1 MRILID
7 CTWYIC
13 WKTQLC
19 ETLKNTCP
27 FWDNG
32 MPITKGKGGIESV
45 AGHLPSPL
53 RADIWLQTFNPA
65 GKCHATE
72 FSPQDNDPS
81 TPEAEWHPQH
91 NVIH

>member
-1 MRILID
+1 M
-7 CTWYIC
+7 WN
-13 WKTQLC
+13 
-19 ETLKNTCP
+19 LKNTCP

-32 MPITKGKGGIESV
+32 MPITKGEDRKC

-81 TPEAEWHPQH
+81 TPEAEWHPQFYPFLSLLSFERPTYEQ
-91 NVIH
+91 